1 MSHDQDNTYSLAA
14 IQSLFT
20 AEISDSEVIYLTKVY
35 KSKRFNR
42 DSILDV
48 ETYCKETETFEFLNI
63 FIRVGETLV
72 SFTRRKERISKRSVS
87 SPANKFVTLYF

>member
-1 MSHDQDNTYSLAA
+1 MSHDQDNIYSLAT

-20 AEISDSEVIYLTKVY
+20 EEVSDSEIMYSTKVY

-48 ETYCKETETFEFLNI
+48 ETYYKEIETFEYLNI
-63 FIRVGETLV
+63 Y
-72 SFTRRKERISKRSVS
+72 S
-87 SPANKFVTLYF
+87 YQ

>member
-1 MSHDQDNTYSLAA
+1 MLSHDQENIYSLAT

-20 AEISDSEVIYLTKVY
+20 EEVSDSEIMYSTKVY

-48 ETYCKETETFEFLNI
+48 ETYYKEIETFEYLNI
-63 FIRVGETLV
+63 Y
-72 SFTRRKERISKRSVS
+72 S
-87 SPANKFVTLYF
+87 YQ

>member
-1 MSHDQDNTYSLAA
+1 MSHDQENIYSLAT

-20 AEISDSEVIYLTKVY
+20 EEVSDSEIMYSTKVY

-48 ETYCKETETFEFLNI
+48 ETYYKEIETFEYLNI
-63 FIRVGETLV
+63 Y
-72 SFTRRKERISKRSVS
+72 S
-87 SPANKFVTLYF
+87 YQ

>member
-1 MSHDQDNTYSLAA
+1 MSNDQDNIYSLAT

-20 AEISDSEVIYLTKVY
+20 EEISDSEIMCSTKVY

-48 ETYCKETETFEFLNI
+48 ETYYKEIETFEYLNI
-63 FIRVGETLV
+63 Y
-72 SFTRRKERISKRSVS
+72 S
-87 SPANKFVTLYF
+87 YQ

>member
-1 MSHDQDNTYSLAA
+1 MSHDQDNIYSLAT

-20 AEISDSEVIYLTKVY
+20 EEISDSEIMYSTKVY

-48 ETYCKETETFEFLNI
+48 ETYYKEIETFEYLNI
-63 FIRVGETLV
+63 Y
-72 SFTRRKERISKRSVS
+72 S
-87 SPANKFVTLYF
+87 YQ

>member
-1 MSHDQDNTYSLAA
+1 MNHDQDNTYYLATM
-14 IQSLFT
+14 QSLFT

-48 ETYCKETETFEFLNI
+48 ELYYKETETFEF
-63 FIRVGETLV
+63 
-72 SFTRRKERISKRSVS
+72 
-87 SPANKFVTLYF
+87 

>member
-1 MSHDQDNTYSLAA
+1 MHDVFYLWNRIKDNVEEFVRRPNSYVYQDNTYSLAA

-48 ETYCKETETFEFLNI
+48 ELYYKETETFEF
-63 FIRVGETLV
+63 
-72 SFTRRKERISKRSVS
+72 
-87 SPANKFVTLYF
+87 

>member
-1 MSHDQDNTYSLAA
+1 MSHDQENIYSLAT

-20 AEISDSEVIYLTKVY
+20 EEISDSEIMYSTKVY

-48 ETYCKETETFEFLNI
+48 ETYYKEIETFEYLNI
-63 FIRVGETLV
+63 Y
-72 SFTRRKERISKRSVS
+72 S
-87 SPANKFVTLYF
+87 YQ

>member
-1 MSHDQDNTYSLAA
+1 MSHDQENIYSLAT

-20 AEISDSEVIYLTKVY
+20 EEVSDSEIMYSTKVY

-48 ETYCKETETFEFLNI
+48 ETYYKEIETFEYLDI
-63 FIRVGETLV
+63 Y
-72 SFTRRKERISKRSVS
+72 S
-87 SPANKFVTLYF
+87 YQ